1 MTPKE
6 QRIQRWITLVGLP
19 PPEYREPAGCP
30 QIKEYLGSS
39 IFPDVITNPRRTGK
53 KDPTTHTEDF
63 SWQQSALRKWED
75 SEEGT
80 A

>member
-1 MTPKE
+1 MTQKE

-30 QIKEYLGSS
+30 QENEQIPANIY
-39 IFPDVITNPRRTGK
+39 PDQTVIGK
-53 KDPTTHTEDF
+53 RGKPDPAEATEDF

-80 A
+80 L